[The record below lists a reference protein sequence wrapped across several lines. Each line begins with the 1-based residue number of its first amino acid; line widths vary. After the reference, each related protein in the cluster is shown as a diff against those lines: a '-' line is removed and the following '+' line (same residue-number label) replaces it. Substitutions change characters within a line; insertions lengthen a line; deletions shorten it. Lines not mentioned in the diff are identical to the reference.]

1 MTKGELINILQK
13 DNSSLDTPII
23 IYLECTNN
31 DIEIYGRIEELTY
44 DKKHKEL
51 HIVGT
56 YEEDEY

>member
-31 DIEIYGRIEELTY
+31 DAGIYGKIEELTY
-44 DKKHKEL
+44 NKRHKEL
-51 HIVGT
+51 HIIGT